1 MSPQEIKLAVE
12 LGRPFPL
19 HAGATGRAILAF
31 LPDRAREALLAE
43 PLERLTPETVVDPV
57 GLGILLAGVRGAG
70 LAVSRSERREG
81 AASVAAPIFDVHG
94 VAGAVSVCGPEY
106 RFDVPAIERYEPLV
120 RMAGF
125 MPWGD

>member
-1 MSPQEIKLAVE
+1 TVTLGVLVGREFVYIDQLVSPQEIKLAVE

-31 LPDRAREALLAE
+31 LPDGAREALLAE

-81 AASVAAPIFDVHG
+81 AAAVAAP
-94 VAGAVSVCGPEY
+94 
-106 RFDVPAIERYEPLV
+106 
-120 RMAGF
+120 
-125 MPWGD
+125 